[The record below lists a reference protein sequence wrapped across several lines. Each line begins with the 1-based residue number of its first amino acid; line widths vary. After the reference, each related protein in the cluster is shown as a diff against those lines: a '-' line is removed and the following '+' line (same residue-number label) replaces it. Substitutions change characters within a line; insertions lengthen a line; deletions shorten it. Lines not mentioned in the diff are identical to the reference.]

1 MTPSDIDRVFGRS
14 RLRIVTGDHVEV
26 FRESSLPGER
36 RRYTKR
42 FLATPEADFR
52 EWTER
57 EWRILARLVG
67 HGITPVPDIVQY
79 DRGASDRPALVQTYD
94 AGITVDHW
102 AALLPLARDGVVRS
116 GAFEDCAHWW
126 ALARHS
132 LIALDAIHELRVVHL
147 DLKADN
153 ICIAAGP
160 ADFDPFAGERQLH
173 PRFDELTLIDFA
185 FSLVSGERLDSALP
199 IAAQRDYEYQS
210 PRLLRALESGRRGDL
225 TQTWQ
230 LDWRC
235 DFFSLAA
242 MLGRYLPEDTWRAQT
257 WTAERQDQAQQFV
270 DRLTQVHDAEL
281 PGTRPHA
288 ELIALT
294 SSILADPGL
303 QQSLRRGWTLAVDA
317 RAAAH
322 ALPTPIT
329 RIAAALTPLTQPIA
343 LPAGA
348 ASKAV
353 DDAPPAEARR
363 APKLPQALPPPSLDD
378 APHADPAPP
387 RKQRDVADTPSRE
400 QSRRNRR
407 LGWIAGLSTAAVAAA
422 ASAPFLMSYWSA
434 TGETKMVRPAALGP
448 APPRTRTAT
457 ADPSSERRANAQATA
472 QPAAEPA
479 RSGSARLA
487 VSPPSA
493 IAAVPVSPRSVG
505 ADKTP
510 SSIAEA
516 GKPSPST
523 APVAST
529 PTAVA
534 AAAPARAAIK
544 SPMAQATRVPVLATP
559 SHIAPK
565 ALPMPPRVAS
575 ANRPP
580 YRTSRDAPEGP
591 AKIVAATTPSPGTPF
606 VPSQQLLLFQ
616 ARIRAERGQTL
627 QAASPPGASAPTH
640 PVAGIAVPQQGESTV
655 AWAVAGR
662 LPSPGA
668 HAPPVQVASAAGSA
682 GSSAASP
689 SAIAPSALSAPAIAP
704 PAGREDPSAF
714 PASAAIDFG
723 ARANGL
729 MVNDVPRLAQRAQ
742 RLVSRVLF
750 VASRA
755 TNVAGDPGILET
767 AGQLGGLTDDPLT
780 RIVVS
785 PRDAQRLDDGAR
797 SEYTRRGPTPQGL
810 SLQVQAFGANPLDAG
825 VVGDLAFLLLQQRP
839 AQAEAARQLAL
850 HALTLGNLSFPRG
863 RPEDWNTLAIASAL
877 TGRDRDARNALR
889 VGLALAPNLER
900 YCQGAIALYSTYGER
915 LRAPVEAVLHDAS
928 ASAHAP
934 PPLSCEWP
942 PRWALNNDLR

>member
-14 RLRIVTGDHVEV
+14 RLRIVTGNHVEV

-160 ADFDPFAGERQLH
+160 PDFDPFAGERRLH

-185 FSLVSGERLDSALP
+185 FSLVSGEHLDSALP

-242 MLGRYLPEDTWRAQT
+242 MLGRYLPEDTWRTQT
-257 WTAERQDQAQQFV
+257 WTAERQDQARQFV
-270 DRLTQVHDAEL
+270 DRLTKVHDAEL
-281 PGTRPHA
+281 PSSRPHA

-294 SSILADPGL
+294 TSILADPGL
-303 QQSLRRGWTLAVDA
+303 QESLRRGWTLAIDA

-329 RIAAALTPLTQPIA
+329 RIAAALTPLTQPVALPGRPAATTTDDA
-343 LPAGA
+343 LPAE
-348 ASKAV
+348 V
-353 DDAPPAEARR
+353 LRTPV
-363 APKLPQALPPPSLDD
+363 LPQAPSPPSLNETPRPE
-378 APHADPAPP
+378 APLP
-387 RKQRDVADTPSRE
+387 RAQRDAADKPSQR
-400 QSRRNRR
+400 QRPGNRR

-422 ASAPFLMSYWSA
+422 AGTPLLMSYWTA
-434 TGETKMVRPAALGP
+434 PGDTRTTHPAALSA
-448 APPRTRTAT
+448 APPRTRPASPE
-457 ADPSSERRANAQATA
+457 PSSERRAYAQAATP
-472 QPAAEPA
+472 PAAEPLRA
-479 RSGSARLA
+479 ASARPP
-487 VSPPSA
+487 VSPPSPA
-493 IAAVPVSPRSVG
+493 TAVPASPRP
-505 ADKTP
+505 ADTDKAP
-510 SSIAEA
+510 SLVAEA
-516 GKPSPST
+516 EKGSRSASP
-523 APVAST
+523 AAS
-529 PTAVA
+529 PPKVVA
-534 AAAPARAAIK
+534 AAVPARAAIK
-544 SPMAQATRVPVLATP
+544 NPTQATRAPLATAA
-559 SHIAPK
+559 HVAPK
-565 ALPMPPRVAS
+565 ALPMPPHIAS
-575 ANRPP
+575 ANRLP
-580 YRTSRDAPEGP
+580 YRTSRDAAGGP
-591 AKIVAATTPSPGTPF
+591 AKLVAAAAASPTAPF

-616 ARIRAERGQTL
+616 ARIRAERGQTP
-627 QAASPPGASAPTH
+627 QATSAQDATVPTH
-640 PVAGIAVPQQGESTV
+640 PVTAGPVPQQGEPTV

-662 LPSPGA
+662 LPSVGT
-668 HAPPVQVASAAGSA
+668 PVPAVQLASAA
-682 GSSAASP
+682 SSAASSVASP
-689 SAIAPSALSAPAIAP
+689 SAVATA
-704 PAGREDPSAF
+704 AGREGPSAF
-714 PASAAIDFG
+714 PASAAVDFG

-750 VASRA
+750 VASHA
-755 TNVAGDPGILET
+755 SNVVGDPGILET

-797 SEYTRRGPTPQGL
+797 SEYARRGPTPQGL

-889 VGLALAPNLER
+889 VSLALTPNLER
-900 YCQGAIALYSTYGER
+900 YCQGAIDIYSVYGER
-915 LRAPVEAVLHDAS
+915 VRGPVEAVLRDAS
-928 ASAHAP
+928 ASARTS

-942 PRWALNNDLR
+942 PRWALNNDSR